1 MLDAI
6 ARNQTE
12 SGAVALFEEAMTGTG
27 TVRLEA
33 YVGVLGAAIKEYQSP
48 MTDAEAER
56 MRSLREVVKSSVQ
69 KGEST
74 YARPTHHDKA
84 LTLLFPYLRERLQ
97 SKKGTQDAASRIRVN
112 RHIEERQEAARQAV
126 SARQEEIRLLQ
137 QQEVRDF
144 LNEVRLFHQW
154 MPAAGWPHDL
164 PTTIQHVQ
172 QTIGKRDIAY
182 ALPWKS
188 VLESAWTA
196 RESGA
201 SLVNW
206 VKSQNPT
213 ELSHAEGLLR
223 ILELAWMQ
231 ERKAQI
237 RSQGR

>member
-1 MLDAI
+1 
-6 ARNQTE
+6 
-12 SGAVALFEEAMTGTG
+12 
-27 TVRLEA
+27 
-33 YVGVLGAAIKEYQSP
+33 
-48 MTDAEAER
+48 

-74 YARPTHHDKA
+74 YARPTHYDKA
-84 LTLLFPYLRERLQ
+84 LALLFPYLRERLQ

-213 ELSHAEGLLR
+213 ELSQAEALLR

-231 ERKAQI
+231 ERKVQI
-237 RSQGR
+237 RSKGS